1 MSQVDLFFWFR
12 TITRPVVPVVPVVV
26 PMVIRYR
33 HLGDLDHGTVGLG
46 AAGYHV
52 GSHVRGGN
60 GADHRRNL
68 HVQRIA
74 GPLFAQ
80 VATLKMWRNVKNM
93 EIWRWSWRLVRNGW
107 CFHLV
112 SFLMFI
118 GWGSQLTTLWKHGWN
133 HQPLSNAICLGVQ
146 SALPEFRRKRGSTL
160 PLPQLCR
167 LLIWSWSGSAG
178 VPLKK
183 SRQRWNSW
191 GVLWKEWPW
200 FFSA

>member
-80 VATLKMWRNVKNM
+80 VATLKM
-93 EIWRWSWRLVRNGW
+93 
-107 CFHLV
+107 
-112 SFLMFI
+112 
-118 GWGSQLTTLWKHGWN
+118 
-133 HQPLSNAICLGVQ
+133 
-146 SALPEFRRKRGSTL
+146 
-160 PLPQLCR
+160 
-167 LLIWSWSGSAG
+167 
-178 VPLKK
+178 
-183 SRQRWNSW
+183 
-191 GVLWKEWPW
+191 
-200 FFSA
+200 